1 MKTTLVSYACGMLQ
15 FEPDSSPADWFT
27 QRDEPWEQLVT
38 MGPTGFESYAR
49 VHHLD
54 EDRISQGVLYGR
66 LRVYLADDTKT
77 PEDCF
82 HALWD
87 GSVSSMYGDALRGTS
102 PWFPAGVLNG
112 PKLRVPPG
120 LPIPARQYL
129 LFRGPLDEIG
139 HWGARELTTG
149 SPKDGELPAP
159 HLLWPGD
166 HRWFV
171 ATDVDSDFTWVGGSQ
186 GLIGAMN
193 RDPKLRAELVHRL

>member
-1 MKTTLVSYACGMLQ
+1 MLQ
-15 FEPDSSPADWFT
+15 FEPDFSLADWFA
-27 QRDEPWEQLVT
+27 QRDEPWEQFVT

-49 VHHLD
+49 VRYLD

-66 LRVYLADDTKT
+66 LRAYLAGETKT
-77 PEDCF
+77 PGDCF

-102 PWFPAGVLNG
+102 PWFPAGVLSG
-112 PKLRVPPG
+112 SKLRIPPS

-129 LFRGPLDEIG
+129 LFRGPLEEIG

-149 SPKDGELPAP
+149 LPKDDELPAP

-171 ATDVDSDFTWVGGSQ
+171 ATDVDSDFTWVGGSEE
-186 GLIGAMN
+186 LIDAVVG
-193 RDPKLRAELVHRL
+193 DPKLKAERVHRLSTAIGS